1 MKIAYISPG
10 KIYNNDGGGIG
21 SRRLF
26 LPLKNEENILLIS
39 SDINANLKLK
49 KNKVKDIFSRFLGK
63 PNYIFFERKKV
74 ILFLKQNNIKKIILD
89 GSRMGFLV
97 REIKKE
103 IPDAIV
109 ITSFNNIEYDYLE
122 AYALKYKG
130 IIKNIFIFLEK
141 KAVYSSEKES
151 LKYSDKLVFL
161 TKRDVERA
169 KELYKFTKEKKYEI
183 IPILLNRDVIQLKR
197 INDYVINLVFTGS
210 LSYGSNIHALKWFLE
225 NVWHDILKKD
235 LDVNFIIA
243 GSNPSDKFLKY
254 LKNYQKVEVCPNFG
268 SLEEVVPKNSVFLSP
283 IMKGAGMKIKVADAL
298 SMNLPIIASE
308 ESLVGYEK
316 ALEDIMSKNVIFKF
330 NSKNDLLNIIEYV
343 YNNYNKINVNSESR
357 KLFDKYYNLNN
368 WKIKL

>member
-1 MKIAYISPG
+1 MKIAYINPA
-10 KIYNNDGGGIG
+10 KIFYNDGGGIG

-26 LPLKNEENILLIS
+26 LPLKKEENVLLIS
-39 SDINANLKLK
+39 SDINADLKLK
-49 KNKVKDIFSRFLGK
+49 KNKVKDVLCRFLGQ
-63 PNYIFFERKKV
+63 PNYIFFEKKRI

-89 GSRMGFLV
+89 GSRMGFLAK
-97 REIKKE
+97 EIKKE

-109 ITSFNNIEYDYLE
+109 ITNFHNIEYDFLE

-141 KAVYSSEKES
+141 KAVYPSEKES
-151 LKYSDKLVFL
+151 IKYSDKLVFL
-161 TKRDVERA
+161 TKRDLERA
-169 KELYKFTKEKKYEI
+169 KELYKFSKEKKYEV
-183 IPILLNRDVIQLKR
+183 IPILLNRDAIQLKKV
-197 INDYVINLVFTGS
+197 NDYTINLVFTGT
-210 LSYGSNIHALKWFLE
+210 LSFGSNIHALKWFLE
-225 NVWHDILKKD
+225 NIWNNILKKD
-235 LDVNFIIA
+235 LNINFIIA
-243 GSNPSDKFLKY
+243 GNNPSDKFLKY
-254 LKNYQKVEVCPNFG
+254 LKNYQKVEVYPNFDT
-268 SLEEVVPKNSVFLSP
+268 LEDVVPKNSVFISP
-283 IMKGAGMKIKVADAL
+283 IIEGAGMKTKVADAL